1 MIYYVILIAAFLVG
15 FALAGID
22 FNMEDDADNGKKDM
36 DTRQ

>member
-22 FNMEDDADNGKKDM
+22 FNREDDADN
-36 DTRQ
+36 